1 MKIRSLTRSLAAVAA
16 AVVVASQT
24 MALSASAAVTYY
36 NAPMYTPTTATSTY
50 YTGYSYYSSL
60 TGKYYSSYSAALAAS
75 GYNTAYVSYRATSS
89 SSSTS
94 TSTYSTTY
102 SSSYPYYSSV
112 TGRYYKT
119 YSAAVAAS
127 GSSAYVTYVG
137 SSASTASSSSGSSSY
152 PYYSSYT
159 GRYYAS
165 YAAAL
170 LASGGVPSYIVD
182 YTSKYIT
189 SSSTSVYKYY
199 YNGTYYGS
207 LAEAKAAGGTAVGV
221 DIFYTYYGDSTNT
234 IKYYYY
240 NGTYY
245 GSLAA
250 AKAAGG
256 TALGDDIFYVPYGYY
271 SSAMAAATTF
281 TNAVTATYA
290 ESGSNIPFIY
300 GKRARGGWNAIV
312 YYIETAASGDT
323 VKVNMNGATTI
334 DLSALKALEGRDVTL
349 ECVLTSGVTWTING
363 KDITDSSSD
372 MTIYTEYNIS
382 YVKNANSK
390 LLSKAVDG
398 AETYAEIGIGTDF
411 SDMAAES
418 VITVKFNE
426 SHAGLTAV
434 AYRYDTE
441 SGTLKGVC
449 KSTVQSDGS
458 VSIKADQYGAY
469 VIVLK

>member
-1 MKIRSLTRSLAAVAA
+1 GRYYKTYSAAVAA
-16 AVVVASQT
+16 SGS
-24 MALSASAAVTYY
+24 SAYVTYLG
-36 NAPMYTPTTATSTY
+36 T
-50 YTGYSYYSSL
+50 
-60 TGKYYSSYSAALAAS
+60 
-75 GYNTAYVSYRATSS
+75 
-89 SSSTS
+89 STS
-94 TSTYSTTY
+94 TSTYSTAY

-137 SSASTASSSSGSSSY
+137 SSASTASSSSGSSRY

-426 SHAGLTAV
+426 SRAGLTAV